1 MVVTASKDTTAKL
14 FDAMDLKHLKTYK
27 SNAPVNSASLRFTS
41 ICHCHEYI

>member
-27 SNAPVNSASLRFTS
+27 SNAPVNSASLRFKS
-41 ICHCHEYI
+41 I